1 MALTKITANVI
12 EAGAISTAS
21 LADTSI
27 TAAKLATTLDLTGKA
42 ITVATASA
50 GDNDTTVASTAFVTT
65 AIANLTDSAPA
76 ALDTLN
82 ELAAALNDDADFS
95 TTVTNS
101 IATKL
106 PLAGGTLT
114 GNLNFGDSDKAIF
127 GAGSDLQIYHDSN
140 NSIIEDAGTGHVQV
154 RSGTFTVGNAAMT
167 KVSAVFNSG
176 TSQDFYYNNVKKFE
190 TTSTGI
196 DVTGTAT
203 MDGLTVNSGATDQVA
218 LFEST
223 DQFADLALKDSGG
236 TSYIRQSNGSLIL
249 EADRAN
255 ASSNSVAIIKVDNSE
270 KMRLDSTGVG
280 IGTTSPQKLLHVADL
295 SGSAQIMIS
304 SSDSGVASLQFSDA
318 VGGSVARGY
327 IEYDN
332 STNHLALGT
341 GALERLRVDSS
352 GNVGIGTTSPA
363 STLDIKGDG
372 AEIYLRSADYNVA
385 RIIPR
390 GTGANLDK
398 GLLSLFDTGVENVRI
413 DTEGNSW
420 FNGGNVGI
428 GTNSPFAKLHVGS
441 RGSASVL
448 SYGSSGD
455 GIVFDFYNLAGSPYT
470 RYANIVS
477 SSSDT
482 SESRLG
488 LWTQAASGTSSE
500 KLTILG
506 DGKVGIGQTSPQA
519 GLDLGSSAKGTWSS
533 GNTYHIPSGNAYI
546 KVQGT
551 AAQDN
556 WIGIT
561 GGYDQSSGSANLLLQ
576 ANIRLVNEQAGNYI
590 SSEAQ
595 SSTSA
600 DITFGKMVGGST
612 TSGNSTK
619 SEFMRIDSSGNF
631 LVGKTSADNG
641 ATVGLEYTAADKLY
655 VTDSASS
662 AIVMN
667 RLASDGNI
675 ANFQKDGTTVGS
687 IATRDTGAL
696 EIGSGDVYLQF
707 NGANDW
713 IKPVD
718 GSGNNKSG
726 VDLGTSGAK
735 FDNLYLSGTASIGNL
750 TIAGAQ
756 GTDGQLLTSTG
767 SGIAWEDAPAG
778 GPTFKTFGTDS
789 IMIGDTTTG
798 TIDAADN
805 NVGLGVD
812 VFAALTS
819 GDNNVAIG
827 KSALKANTTGN
838 ENVAVGIET
847 LFLGTAG
854 IGNTAV
860 GRIALRANTSNNNTA
875 VGNAALTSNTSG
887 SNSVAIGA
895 YALQTNT
902 TSSNNTAVGRG
913 ALLANTAADNT
924 AVGYNALASSTT
936 ATQVT
941 ALGFRAGEDST
952 ANSSTFIGYLA
963 GAETTTGSQNTFI
976 GASTA
981 ESGVCTGTSNTA
993 VGGNNFT
1000 GITTGSYN
1008 CVMGT
1013 HAMRNFQTGE
1023 GNVVL
1028 GYNAKRLHSSGD
1040 DAVVIGNH
1048 AGYNMT
1054 TGRSVVVGNE
1064 AFYDGTSTDDSVF
1077 IGNQAGYNVTTG
1089 YTNIIIGDRA
1099 GDTTLTT
1106 GYSNVIIGYKA
1117 GRSTNGFAN
1126 TFVGSGAGTS
1136 SAGSY
1141 NTCIG
1146 NGANFGN
1153 ANNGGIIIGQ
1163 GGSAGA
1169 AGTYATLAYGS
1180 SKSWISLGAT
1190 GWSGSSDKRLK
1201 ENIRPSEAG
1210 LSFINDLT
1218 PVNFDWRKKKDI
1230 DSELETHKSNS
1241 DERYEKDNPIGKI
1254 GFIAQDVKEA
1264 LDNHPEVISH
1274 LWEEQE
1280 DGTQALTPNELI
1292 PMLVKAVQ
1300 ELSAKVEELQ
1310 NG

>member
-27 TAAKLATTLDLTGKA
+27 TADKLAATLDLTGKA

-127 GAGSDLQIYHDSN
+127 GAGSDLQIYHDSI

-280 IGTTSPQKLLHVADL
+280 IGTTSP
-295 SGSAQIMIS
+295 
-304 SSDSGVASLQFSDA
+304 
-318 VGGSVARGY
+318 
-327 IEYDN
+327 
-332 STNHLALGT
+332 
-341 GALERLRVDSS
+341 
-352 GNVGIGTTSPA
+352 
-363 STLDIKGDG
+363 
-372 AEIYLRSADYNVA
+372 
-385 RIIPR
+385 
-390 GTGANLDK
+390 
-398 GLLSLFDTGVENVRI
+398 
-413 DTEGNSW
+413 
-420 FNGGNVGI
+420 
-428 GTNSPFAKLHVGS
+428 FAKLHVGS

-448 SYGSSGD
+448 SYGSSSD

-619 SEFMRIDSSGNF
+619 SEFMRIDSSGRL
-631 LVGKTSADNG
+631 LVGLTGASGFGTVETDTLTTTGQCILARTGGNVGIGTTSPTAVGNYKVLQLRGNSTTNGGMIRLETSNGTSGVARFYAGSGSTVLESNSNTPLTFGTNATTRMTIDTSGNVGIGTTDIDAVLHVKDDAAANDNFDVLIEG
-641 ATVGLEYTAADKLY
+641 FRPNLVFEDISSSATDFQLFVDSNRLDFLYGDASTDTKLANTAMSIDNSGNVGIGTDSPAAVLHISKDVGNTELEALRLSNFDPDQPNNQIGHAVSLSFELPANDGGNTDGKLAAKIVGLTGANLTNDWYTNSASTNFQGQLDFYTRNDDVLTNQMTLNENGFLGIGTTNPSVKLHLHSTVEEVLRIDSGDTGAIHFFENSTRRGIIGYSNGSSILSNASAGDMTIRAESGKNIHLGISGTSY
-655 VTDSASS
+655 VTVKPNGEFMVGTTNLFGGGNKTTAFFGAKSDANLRLLSANNSGY
-662 AIVMN
+662 ACLVIHN
-667 RLASDGNI
+667 TGLN
-675 ANFQKDGTTVGS
+675 TVGS
-687 IATRDTGAL
+687 ITQN
-696 EIGSGDVYLQF
+696 GS
-707 NGANDW
+707 N
-713 IKPVD
+713 
-718 GSGNNKSG
+718 
-726 VDLGTSGAK
+726 
-735 FDNLYLSGTASIGNL
+735 AS
-750 TIAGAQ
+750 
-756 GTDGQLLTSTG
+756 
-767 SGIAWEDAPAG
+767 
-778 GPTFKTFGTDS
+778 F
-789 IMIGDTTTG
+789 
-798 TIDAADN
+798 
-805 NVGLGVD
+805 
-812 VFAALTS
+812 
-819 GDNNVAIG
+819 
-827 KSALKANTTGN
+827 
-838 ENVAVGIET
+838 
-847 LFLGTAG
+847 
-854 IGNTAV
+854 
-860 GRIALRANTSNNNTA
+860 NTS
-875 VGNAALTSNTSG
+875 
-887 SNSVAIGA
+887 
-895 YALQTNT
+895 
-902 TSSNNTAVGRG
+902 
-913 ALLANTAADNT
+913 
-924 AVGYNALASSTT
+924 
-936 ATQVT
+936 
-941 ALGFRAGEDST
+941 
-952 ANSSTFIGYLA
+952 
-963 GAETTTGSQNTFI
+963 
-976 GASTA
+976 
-981 ESGVCTGTSNTA
+981 
-993 VGGNNFT
+993 
-1000 GITTGSYN
+1000 
-1008 CVMGT
+1008 
-1013 HAMRNFQTGE
+1013 
-1023 GNVVL
+1023 
-1028 GYNAKRLHSSGD
+1028 
-1040 DAVVIGNH
+1040 
-1048 AGYNMT
+1048 
-1054 TGRSVVVGNE
+1054 
-1064 AFYDGTSTDDSVF
+1064 
-1077 IGNQAGYNVTTG
+1077 
-1089 YTNIIIGDRA
+1089 
-1099 GDTTLTT
+1099 
-1106 GYSNVIIGYKA
+1106 
-1117 GRSTNGFAN
+1117 
-1126 TFVGSGAGTS
+1126 
-1136 SAGSY
+1136 
-1141 NTCIG
+1141 
-1146 NGANFGN
+1146 
-1153 ANNGGIIIGQ
+1153 
-1163 GGSAGA
+1163 
-1169 AGTYATLAYGS
+1169 
-1180 SKSWISLGAT
+1180 
-1190 GWSGSSDKRLK
+1190 SDYRLK
-1201 ENIRPSEAG
+1201 ENVDYTWDATTRFKQLKPARFNWIRDETNTLQDGFLAHEVEDIVPEAVKG
-1210 LSFINDLT
+1210 T
-1218 PVNFDWRKKKDI
+1218 KDEVKDTISNVVLNASSVKI
-1230 DSELETHKSNS
+1230 DEDITE
-1241 DERYEKDNPIGKI
+1241 EEWIAGK
-1254 GFIAQDVKEA
+1254 
-1264 LDNHPEVISH
+1264 
-1274 LWEEQE
+1274 E
-1280 DGTQALTPNELI
+1280 DGTYESDTAWVASYAE
-1292 PMLVKAVQ
+1292 PMYQQIDHSKLVPLLVKTIQ
-1300 ELSAKVEELQ
+1300 ELEARITALES
-1310 NG
+1310 

>member
-27 TAAKLATTLDLTGKA
+27 TADKLAATLDLTGKA

-127 GAGSDLQIYHDSN
+127 GAGSDLQIYHDSI

-280 IGTTSPQKLLHVADL
+280 IGTTSP
-295 SGSAQIMIS
+295 
-304 SSDSGVASLQFSDA
+304 
-318 VGGSVARGY
+318 
-327 IEYDN
+327 
-332 STNHLALGT
+332 
-341 GALERLRVDSS
+341 
-352 GNVGIGTTSPA
+352 
-363 STLDIKGDG
+363 
-372 AEIYLRSADYNVA
+372 
-385 RIIPR
+385 
-390 GTGANLDK
+390 
-398 GLLSLFDTGVENVRI
+398 
-413 DTEGNSW
+413 
-420 FNGGNVGI
+420 
-428 GTNSPFAKLHVGS
+428 FAKLHVGS

-448 SYGSSGD
+448 SYGSSSD

-619 SEFMRIDSSGNF
+619 SEFMRINSSGN
-631 LVGKTSADNG
+631 VG
-641 ATVGLEYTAADKLY
+641 
-655 VTDSASS
+655 
-662 AIVMN
+662 I
-667 RLASDGNI
+667 
-675 ANFQKDGTTVGS
+675 
-687 IATRDTGAL
+687 
-696 EIGSGDVYLQF
+696 
-707 NGANDW
+707 
-713 IKPVD
+713 
-718 GSGNNKSG
+718 
-726 VDLGTSGAK
+726 GTS
-735 FDNLYLSGTASIGNL
+735 S
-750 TIAGAQ
+750 
-756 GTDGQLLTSTG
+756 
-767 SGIAWEDAPAG
+767 
-778 GPTFKTFGTDS
+778 PT
-789 IMIGDTTTG
+789 
-798 TIDAADN
+798 
-805 NVGLGVD
+805 
-812 VFAALTS
+812 
-819 GDNNVAIG
+819 
-827 KSALKANTTGN
+827 
-838 ENVAVGIET
+838 
-847 LFLGTAG
+847 
-854 IGNTAV
+854 
-860 GRIALRANTSNNNTA
+860 
-875 VGNAALTSNTSG
+875 
-887 SNSVAIGA
+887 
-895 YALQTNT
+895 
-902 TSSNNTAVGRG
+902 
-913 ALLANTAADNT
+913 
-924 AVGYNALASSTT
+924 
-936 ATQVT
+936 TQVT
-941 ALGFRAGEDST
+941 ASQSANISQVAITSSSNAVAWNAT
-952 ANSSTFIGYLA
+952 AAANAYHVTTENTTFA
-963 GAETTTGSQNTFI
+963 APTNPVEGAIISVEIAQGGTARTVAWNTVFEFA
-976 GASTA
+976 ASTA
-981 ESGVCTGTSNTA
+981 PTVTA
-993 VGGNNFT
+993 TANKTDIFSFRYN
-1000 GITTGSYN
+1000 GSVWQEIGRVQN
-1008 CVMGT
+1008 L
-1013 HAMRNFQTGE
+1013 AQT
-1023 GNVVL
+1023 
-1028 GYNAKRLHSSGD
+1028 
-1040 DAVVIGNH
+1040 
-1048 AGYNMT
+1048 
-1054 TGRSVVVGNE
+1054 
-1064 AFYDGTSTDDSVF
+1064 
-1077 IGNQAGYNVTTG
+1077 
-1089 YTNIIIGDRA
+1089 
-1099 GDTTLTT
+1099 
-1106 GYSNVIIGYKA
+1106 
-1117 GRSTNGFAN
+1117 
-1126 TFVGSGAGTS
+1126 
-1136 SAGSY
+1136 
-1141 NTCIG
+1141 
-1146 NGANFGN
+1146 
-1153 ANNGGIIIGQ
+1153 
-1163 GGSAGA
+1163 
-1169 AGTYATLAYGS
+1169 
-1180 SKSWISLGAT
+1180 
-1190 GWSGSSDKRLK
+1190 
-1201 ENIRPSEAG
+1201 
-1210 LSFINDLT
+1210 
-1218 PVNFDWRKKKDI
+1218 
-1230 DSELETHKSNS
+1230 
-1241 DERYEKDNPIGKI
+1241 
-1254 GFIAQDVKEA
+1254 
-1264 LDNHPEVISH
+1264 
-1274 LWEEQE
+1274 
-1280 DGTQALTPNELI
+1280 
-1292 PMLVKAVQ
+1292 
-1300 ELSAKVEELQ
+1300 
-1310 NG
+1310 